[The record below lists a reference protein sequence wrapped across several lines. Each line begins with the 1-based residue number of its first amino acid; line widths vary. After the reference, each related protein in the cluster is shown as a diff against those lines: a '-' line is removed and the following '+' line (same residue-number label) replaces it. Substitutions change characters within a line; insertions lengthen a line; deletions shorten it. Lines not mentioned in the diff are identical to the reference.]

1 MQLFSPD
8 PYNIFKKILD
18 FAIMTL
24 YLAMSFL
31 CAMITQFVSLKVTEK
46 LKSKKKRKKRPWVCS
61 WAFSYLHSTKMW
73 FILNPHWHEL

>member
-1 MQLFSPD
+1 MATWPKPPQIS
-8 PYNIFKKILD
+8 D

-31 CAMITQFVSLKVTEK
+31 CAMTTQFVSLKVTERK
-46 LKSKKKRKKRPWVCS
+46 LKSKKKKWPWVCS

>member
-31 CAMITQFVSLKVTEK
+31 CAMTTQFVSLKVTEK
-46 LKSKKKRKKRPWVCS
+46 LKSKKKKKKK
-61 WAFSYLHSTKMW
+61 ALGLLLGIFLSTFYK
-73 FILNPHWHEL
+73 NVVYS